1 MTDSR
6 ATRRGQRELN
16 EVRPPIELE
25 QADFPEL
32 LHWDVPLSNASD
44 EPTPGFTF
52 ESSMISANVPC
63 EHGLILHNRSWRTIA
78 SRLRVVAVERSL
90 IVGLPFTGREKLDES
105 KGAARDL
112 AYQFHPAAYVEL

>member
-1 MTDSR
+1 MPNRTRIALDEVSARLGKTLGRAAEMTDSR

-78 SRLRVVAVERSL
+78 SRPVSY
-90 IVGLPFTGREKLDES
+90 THLDVY
-105 KGAARDL
+105 KR
-112 AYQFHPAAYVEL
+112 QP